1 MPTTRRL
8 AAAAALLSACAAGN
22 PAPAAK
28 EFDGTRAMAYIV
40 TQVGFG
46 PRIPGT
52 PGHTRAA
59 AWLDSMSRGRAD
71 TVVTQRW
78 WHRTAKGD
86 SVEMI
91 NLMARINPAATDRV
105 LYLAHWD
112 TRPHASND
120 SKDTVS
126 AVPGANDGGSGV
138 AILLGVMD
146 ALKKNRPGLG
156 VDLLFVDGEDFGSF
170 GPPRVDVLIGAEY
183 YARHQ
188 IGPRPLFAVLFDM
201 VGGKDLVIPKEQ
213 FSQVAAADVVDRVW
227 GIAEQMG
234 YGTIFTR
241 QSQSMIDDHLP
252 LIDPGGI
259 RTIDVITDLNRYAAW
274 HTTADTP
281 DKLSV
286 ASLEAVGNV
295 AVAVIRSAKE

>member
-1 MPTTRRL
+1 MAFLHRSSGL
-8 AAAAALLSACAAGN
+8 VALLTACAAGTSS
-22 PAPAAK
+22 PLPK
-28 EFDGTRAMAYIV
+28 EFDGTRAMANVV

-46 PRIPGT
+46 PRVPGT
-52 PGHTRAA
+52 PGHAREA
-59 AWLDSMSRGRAD
+59 AWLDSLSRLGAD

-78 WHRTAKGD
+78 WHHPAHGD

-91 NLMARINPAATDRV
+91 NIMARFNPAATERV

-112 TRPHASND
+112 TKLHASMD
-120 SKDTVS
+120 RKDTMGVM
-126 AVPGANDGGSGV
+126 PGANDGASGV

-146 ALKKNRPGLG
+146 ALRKSRPTIG

-170 GPPRVDVLIGAEY
+170 GPPMVDVLVGANY
-183 YARHQ
+183 YARNQ
-188 IGPRPLFAVLFDM
+188 IGPRPMFAILFDM

-213 FSQVAAADVVDRVW
+213 NSEVAAADVVDKVW
-227 GIAEQMG
+227 GIAERMG
-234 YGTIFTR
+234 YGHIFSR
-241 QSQSMIDDHLP
+241 QSHYITDDHLP

-259 RTIDVITDLNRYAAW
+259 RTIDVITDLNRYPAW
-274 HTTADTP
+274 HTTGDTP

-286 ASLEAVGNV
+286 QSLEAVGNV

>member
-1 MPTTRRL
+1 MSTTRRL
-8 AAAAALLSACAAGN
+8 AVTAALLSACAAGN
-22 PAPAAK
+22 SAPAAR
-28 EFDGTRAMAYIV
+28 EFDGKQALAYVV

-52 PGHTRAA
+52 PGHARTA
-59 AWLDSMSRGRAD
+59 AWIDSMSRSRAD

-86 SVEMI
+86 SIAMI
-91 NLMARINPAATDRV
+91 NIIARINPAAPDRV

-112 TRPHASND
+112 TRPHASMD
-120 SKDTVS
+120 SKDTVA
-126 AVPGANDGGSGV
+126 AVPGANDGASGV

-146 ALKKNRPGLG
+146 ALKKSRPTIG

-188 IGPRPLFAVLFDM
+188 VGPRPMYAVLFDM
-201 VGGKDLVIPKEQ
+201 VGGKDLIIPKEQ
-213 FSQVAAADVVDRVW
+213 FSMVAAPDLVDQVW
-227 GIAEQMG
+227 GIAAQMG
-234 YGTIFTR
+234 YGSVFTQQI
-241 QSQSMIDDHLP
+241 QSITDDHLP

-259 RTIDVITDLNRYAAW
+259 RTIDIITDLNKYPAW
-274 HTTADTP
+274 HTASDTP
-281 DKLSV
+281 DKLSA

-295 AVAVIRSAKE
+295 AVAVVRSAKK

>member
-1 MPTTRRL
+1 MSTTRRL
-8 AAAAALLSACAAGN
+8 AVAAALLTACAAGN
-22 PAPAAK
+22 PAPAAR
-28 EFDGTRAMAYIV
+28 EFDGKQAMANVV

-52 PGHTRAA
+52 PGHARAA
-59 AWLDSMSRGRAD
+59 AWIDSMSRGRAD
-71 TVVTQRW
+71 TVMTQRW
-78 WHRTAKGD
+78 WHHNAKGD
-86 SVEMI
+86 SVGMI
-91 NLMARINPAATDRV
+91 NIMARFNPAATDRV

-146 ALKKNRPGLG
+146 ALKKSRPAIG
-156 VDLLFVDGEDFGSF
+156 VDLLFVDGEDYGSF

-183 YARHQ
+183 YARNQ
-188 IGPRPLFAVLFDM
+188 IGPRPMFAVLFDM

-234 YGTIFTR
+234 YGQIFTR
-241 QSQSMIDDHLP
+241 QSQSMIDDHVP

-259 RTIDVITDLNRYAAW
+259 RTIDLITDLSKYPAW

-286 ASLEAVGNV
+286 ESLEAVGNV
-295 AVAVIRSAKE
+295 AVAVIRSATK

>member
-1 MPTTRRL
+1 MSTTRRL

-22 PAPAAK
+22 TTPAAR
-28 EFDGTRAMAYIV
+28 EFDGKQAMAYVV

-52 PGHTRAA
+52 PGHARTA
-59 AWLDSMSRGRAD
+59 AWIDSMSHLRAD

-78 WHRTAKGD
+78 WHHTAKGD

-120 SKDTVS
+120 PKDTVS
-126 AVPGANDGGSGV
+126 AVPGANDGASGV

-146 ALKKNRPGLG
+146 ALKKSRPTIG

-170 GPPRVDVLIGAEY
+170 DPPRRDVLIGAQY
-183 YARHQ
+183 YARNQ
-188 IGPRPLFAVLFDM
+188 IGPRPMFAVLFDM
-201 VGGKDLVIPKEQ
+201 VGGKDLVIPKE
-213 FSQVAAADVVDRVW
+213 SGSEVAAAEVVEKVW
-227 GIAEQMG
+227 SIAEQMG
-234 YGTIFTR
+234 YGQIFTR
-241 QSQSMIDDHLP
+241 QMHAVVDDHLP

-259 RTIDVITDLNRYAAW
+259 RAIDVITDLARYPAW
-274 HTTADTP
+274 HTSGDTP